1 MKDFWFKIKNFL
13 YWTLLDDKYSE
24 ILRLLNIK
32 KANMV
37 DTIGDHLISGTPN
50 YTFVLSEAM
59 SEFPGRSVGLSE
71 LCRVLDTDYFN
82 SRLKHNP
89 YMVQDQSL
97 LVVKTLLTTIRTRS
111 RYRFIGVKFNKRKL
125 IKTLDFYKEI
135 RLASKK

>member
-59 SEFPGRSVGLSE
+59 SEFPGRSVRGSVGFWRSAPARRNPGRTKYLSIH
-71 LCRVLDTDYFN
+71 CV
-82 SRLKHNP
+82 
-89 YMVQDQSL
+89 
-97 LVVKTLLTTIRTRS
+97 
-111 RYRFIGVKFNKRKL
+111 
-125 IKTLDFYKEI
+125 
-135 RLASKK
+135 